1 MGKQKIGLRSKLSKI
16 KIWAAPGRIR
26 LRGIVILFGLLGTL
40 SLTSLL
46 PPDGDGANY
55 IVLAESLANGRGYV
69 NTVFPGDPPETLY
82 PPLLPLFLAPLVGLL
97 GHNYLILKLVP
108 FAFGAAALIPMFF
121 LLRVRWGDD
130 MALVVT
136 VLTAV
141 NPFYLNI
148 ATSILSETVYLFLTL
163 CAMLALNRSAESDGS
178 LKESVK
184 PALLIAASFYA
195 RTVGLT
201 LTVASGL
208 YLLLQRRFRWAFV
221 LVIIQLV
228 LIGWWGWRS
237 VQVDS
242 PYIGLLLK
250 PNEDTSVAGVASKWL
265 GLVIHNIPRYAGK
278 VMADLAGGPFVA
290 LIDPYHPVKVGA
302 SLTLSLLFIV
312 GFIKDLRDRVSLEGV
327 YLLIYLG
334 VHSLWPYHHARF
346 LIPILPFIL
355 AYSISGLE
363 TLLGAWPHVRDRA
376 RYGMVMFLGIVGL
389 SGCITLI
396 YHNRTDFYFPEMKSY
411 REACLWIK
419 SNTPPDAVVV
429 CRKPRMA
436 ALWSDR
442 KAWWYTGGREAEEF
456 VENVRRIKGS
466 HVIVNNFRISGV
478 NLAESFE
485 GVLKGYPGVFQ
496 PVYHTELP
504 RVLVYE
510 INFSKENQ

>member
-1 MGKQKIGLRSKLSKI
+1 M
-16 KIWAAPGRIR
+16 
-26 LRGIVILFGLLGTL
+26 
-40 SLTSLL
+40 TSLL

-55 IVLAESLANGRGYV
+55 IVLAESLVKGRGYV

-108 FAFGAAALIPMFF
+108 FAFGAASLIPIFY
-121 LLRVRWGDD
+121 LLRVRWGVDR
-130 MALVVT
+130 ALVVT
-136 VLTAV
+136 LLTAV

-148 ATSILSETVYLFLTL
+148 ATSILSETIYLFLTV
-163 CAMLALNRSAESDGS
+163 CALLALNRPPESEGS

-184 PALLIAASFYA
+184 PALLIVASFYA

-208 YLLLQRRFRWAFV
+208 YLLLQRRLRWV
-221 LVIIQLV
+221 LVLTIIQLV

-250 PNEDTSVAGVASKWL
+250 PSEDTSVAGVASKWL
-265 GLVIHNIPRYAGK
+265 SPVIHNIPRYAGK

-290 LIDPYHPVKVGA
+290 LIDPYHPVKVAA
-302 SLTLSLLFIV
+302 SLTLSLLFVV
-312 GFIKDLRDRVSLEGV
+312 GFIKDFRDRVTLEGV
-327 YLLIYLG
+327 YLLVYLG

-355 AYSISGLE
+355 AHSISGLD
-363 TLLGAWPHVRDRA
+363 TLLAAWPSVRDRA
-376 RYGMVMFLGIVGL
+376 RYGMVLFLAIVGL
-389 SGCITLI
+389 TGCLTLI
-396 YHNRTDFYFPEMKSY
+396 HHNRTDFYFPEMKSY
-411 REACLWIK
+411 REACLWIR

-436 ALWSDR
+436 ALWSGR
-442 KAWWYTGGREAEEF
+442 KAWWYTGGGEAKELI
-456 VENVRRIKGS
+456 ENIRSIKGS
-466 HVIVNNFRISGV
+466 HVIVNDFQISGV
-478 NLAESFE
+478 NLAESFQ
-485 GVLKGYPGVFQ
+485 GVLNEYPRVFQ
-496 PVYHTELP
+496 SVYQTGLP
-504 RVLVYE
+504 RVRVYE
-510 INFSKENQ
+510 VNFSREDP